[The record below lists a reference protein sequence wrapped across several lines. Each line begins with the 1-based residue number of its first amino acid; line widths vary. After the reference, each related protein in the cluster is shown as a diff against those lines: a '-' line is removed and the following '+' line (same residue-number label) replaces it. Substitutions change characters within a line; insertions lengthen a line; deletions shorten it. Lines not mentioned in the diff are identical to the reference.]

1 MDAALVVIAVGSM
14 QTSAEGV
21 LHMTDRLG
29 AMKLTRVI
37 DMSGVAEREI
47 PIVAETDLVTDLSMV
62 FEEYWAAP
70 DGAFLE
76 GLCHTAFMTTIADTP
91 LDDSGTLTRV
101 SAKRRHI
108 YSAATLPT
116 IEHEGIPRPTTRGG
130 MTIMPSSLANLAEQL
145 RQDLDGTAAAFR
157 GLRSAIGGVETPS
170 GSAEKEGQTSMTSL
184 TDGKIVSSTEFSR
197 ILLEQVGGNLDAT
210 TALTLR
216 FELQGRA
223 TVGGVEYHRDGGP
236 SDEHNRFAKQA
247 MDIAHLAA
255 ETAERYPEGWVAVDA
270 IGRPWCRVKNGL
282 SEYRHGSVPF
292 VFKSEEESTRFAE
305 RTNARSKGDPYKLIS
320 SVSAHDF
327 AKETMKHADMWRRA
341 CC

>member
-1 MDAALVVIAVGSM
+1 
-14 QTSAEGV
+14 
-21 LHMTDRLG
+21 
-29 AMKLTRVI
+29 
-37 DMSGVAEREI
+37 
-47 PIVAETDLVTDLSMV
+47 
-62 FEEYWAAP
+62 
-70 DGAFLE
+70 
-76 GLCHTAFMTTIADTP
+76 MTTIADTP
-91 LDDSGTLTRV
+91 LDDFKETLTRV

-116 IEHEGIPRPTTRGG
+116 IEHEGIPRHQSTRGG

-247 MDIAHLAA
+247 MDIALSRRRLPNAIPRGGSPSTLSGGRGVA
-255 ETAERYPEGWVAVDA
+255 SRTAFPNTDMEAFPSSSRAKKKARGSQNALTRGQRA
-270 IGRPWCRVKNGL
+270 I
-282 SEYRHGSVPF
+282 
-292 VFKSEEESTRFAE
+292 
-305 RTNARSKGDPYKLIS
+305 RTS
-320 SVSAHDF
+320 
-327 AKETMKHADMWRRA
+327 
-341 CC
+341 